1 MENIQQRYDMKRT
14 SYTHNNITLEEDNG
28 AWWLTAKDK
37 LTGFDESLAIEQSE
51 IASIA
56 DVCMQM
62 LEEWGERV

>member
-1 MENIQQRYDMKRT
+1 MRRSIQQKRDMKRT
-14 SYTHNNITLEEDNG
+14 SYTHENITLEKDDG
-28 AWWLTAKDK
+28 RWWLTIKDK
-37 LTGFDESLAIEQSE
+37 LTDFYFKQEE